1 MEQYK
6 NENNILQM
14 NIQEEKVEV
23 IQSDTNR
30 GKVENE
36 ENVRQTRLRKKKL
49 TEEFDYGSESSFN
62 QNKNPSERVLRTRR
76 AKKEIL
82 IDISTSEDESFK
94 VPARRQKRQCSKRIN
109 DENQPSQVQ
118 TEASTLNKVRNYINE
133 KSPVLGAVTQS
144 IMNIFSGS
152 GEEIESTQGQSVS
165 QRAKKRRQLFRA
177 CDQQMCAIS
186 PVEADDKESNSL
198 HTTVTRQLR
207 TRNRRKNYA

>member
-1 MEQYK
+1 M
-6 NENNILQM
+6 
-14 NIQEEKVEV
+14 
-23 IQSDTNR
+23 
-30 GKVENE
+30 
-36 ENVRQTRLRKKKL
+36 
-49 TEEFDYGSESSFN
+49 
-62 QNKNPSERVLRTRR
+62 
-76 AKKEIL
+76 
-82 IDISTSEDESFK
+82 
-94 VPARRQKRQCSKRIN
+94 
-109 DENQPSQVQ
+109 
-118 TEASTLNKVRNYINE
+118 RNYINE

-144 IMNIFSGS
+144 IMNIFSAS